1 MFLFQRFGD
10 GTERDRRANA
20 ASWSAAVPLLA
31 ADVTPWIHGS
41 LAGAPTAPFDLGTA
55 CTRPCSADHGDIQ
68 MIHVPQQTTV
78 RFTEED
84 IALLDAIQERT
95 GIVSR
100 SEILRRAIRVLA
112 EREGVSKLPARRKL
126 QPRSA

>member
-1 MFLFQRFGD
+1 MTD
-10 GTERDRRANA
+10 
-20 ASWSAAVPLLA
+20 
-31 ADVTPWIHGS
+31 
-41 LAGAPTAPFDLGTA
+41 
-55 CTRPCSADHGDIQ
+55 
-68 MIHVPQQTTV
+68 VPQQTTV

-112 EREGVSKLPARRKL
+112 AREGVSKPSATRKPRR
-126 QPRSA
+126 RNT